1 MADAT
6 SPLPQ
11 SLWSRIDKAWAFSIL
26 VVVVV
31 AVFDPSQALPVVKF
45 ALASLWSTAPF
56 IVFAVMAIG
65 YLKAS
70 GSEVVIAKVFQG
82 RQVQM
87 IVLASLLGGISPL
100 CACEV
105 IPFVSALLAAG
116 APLAAVMAF
125 WLSSPVSDP
134 AMFVITG
141 SNLGWDFAIMKTVTA
156 VGVGIMGGLVTLAF
170 ARTALFADP
179 IRPGSPAAPCCG
191 SAVPASETPVWKFWQ
206 QAPRVTLFRDTAIEN
221 GLFLLKWL
229 MLAYLLEAVMVQYVP
244 ASWIAT
250 VLGGDGL
257 GPILLGAAVGAPAY
271 LNGYAAIP
279 LVGGLLDQGMSNGA
293 AMSFMIAGGI
303 TCIPAAVAVWVLVKP
318 RIFAAFV
325 GYALTGAVIS
335 GLIWSAVA

>member
-1 MADAT
+1 MAET
-6 SPLPQ
+6 SSSQPMN
-11 SLWSRIDKAWAFSIL
+11 LWSRIDKAWAL
-26 VVVVV
+26 VGVVI
-31 AVFDPSQALPVVKF
+31 AVIAIFEPSQVVPIVTF
-45 ALASLWSTAPF
+45 ALAALWSTAPF

-65 YLKAS
+65 FLKAS
-70 GSEVVIAKVFQG
+70 GSEAVIAKVFQG

-141 SNLGWDFAIMKTVTA
+141 SNLGWDFAIMKTATA
-156 VGVGIMGGLVTLAF
+156 VGVGILGGMTTMVF
-170 ARTALFADP
+170 ARSALFADP
-179 IRPGSPAAPCCG
+179 IRPRSPAAPCCG
-191 SAVPASETPVWKFWQ
+191 SSGPVSDAPVWAFWKE
-206 QAPRVTLFRDTAIEN
+206 PVRLRLFRDTAIEN

-229 MLAYLLEAVMVQYVP
+229 LLAYVLEAIMVQYIP
-244 ASWIAT
+244 AGLIAK

-257 GPILLGAAVGAPAY
+257 GPILLGAVVGAPAY

-279 LVGGLLDQGMSNGA
+279 LVDGLLEQGMSNGA

-325 GYALTGAVIS
+325 GYALTGAVLS
-335 GLIWSAVA
+335 GLIWSAIA